1 MGDKR
6 DLKGLNGYLR
16 ERIIGQ
22 DDAIARLAQ
31 ALAASEC
38 ELNERGQ
45 RPRGAFLLMG
55 PSGVG
60 KTESTKAFTEY
71 LFGADRLAMFF
82 MNEMQSAADVDDLV
96 TGIKR
101 ATSKHPEGSTL
112 LFDEI
117 EKAHKAIVDVF
128 LSLLDEGQV
137 TDSIGER
144 TSIRNYYVVLTSN
157 IGANRWGQMEQTL
170 YSRMEAFAFEQAR
183 KFLRPEL
190 FNRLTETIV
199 YRPLSQET
207 QIAILDQ
214 ALSRK
219 LAHISARLGQIE
231 IDRKPVH
238 AHLLRKCFTQVGGAR
253 RLKQEL
259 DRQINAAVLP
269 WALDR
274 QWPPKAKLC
283 YNPGKDTLEVQP
295 WVY

>member
-6 DLKGLNGYLR
+6 NLKGLNGYLR

-31 ALAASEC
+31 ALASAEC

-60 KTESTKAFTEY
+60 KTGSTKALTEY

-137 TDSIGER
+137 TDSNGER
-144 TSIRNYYVVLTSN
+144 TSIRNCYVVLTSN

-214 ALSRK
+214 VLSRK

-231 IDRKPVH
+231 IGPTGLTAANRPPILPETLFLASV
-238 AHLLRKCFTQVGGAR
+238 LRPFSR
-253 RLKQEL
+253 
-259 DRQINAAVLP
+259 
-269 WALDR
+269 
-274 QWPPKAKLC
+274 
-283 YNPGKDTLEVQP
+283 
-295 WVY
+295 